1 MSNDKV
7 AAARHDGTSETGL
20 AVTHLLILYEVV
32 CDQCGWEAEENPFY
46 NRFRAEE
53 TREQHRCKT

>member
-7 AAARHDGTSETGL
+7 AATRHTGDDSR
-20 AVTHLLILYEVV
+20 AVTHLLVLYEVV
-32 CDQCGWEAEENPFY
+32 CHECGWESEENPFY

-53 TREQHRCKT
+53 TREQHRCRS